1 MLTPLRFWWHEL
13 NTWQPQEALAF
24 YGSTLGWTFEPMQ
37 LPEGISYWTARKA
50 GLPIGGIL
58 ALEEDQHAGIPTHW
72 MTYMAVDAMDA
83 AIAETLKAGGSLE
96 RSAVGVPGVGALA
109 VVADPAGAL
118 VGLMEPDQAHRTAL
132 ARTGGWSGPQS
143 VASRNDESRPVAPR
157 AQAR

>member
-13 NTWQPQEALAF
+13 NTWQPQEAMAF

-37 LPEGISYWTARKA
+37 LTNGISYWTARKA

-58 ALEEDQHAGIPTHW
+58 ALEEDQHEGIPSHW
-72 MTYMAVDAMDA
+72 MTYMAVDAMEA
-83 AIAETLKAGGSLE
+83 AVAETLRAGGTVE
-96 RSAVGVPGVGALA
+96 RPAVAVPGVGALA

-132 ARTGGWSGPQS
+132 ARTGGWGVKS
-143 VASRNDESRPVAPR
+143 VVGSNEETRPAPPV